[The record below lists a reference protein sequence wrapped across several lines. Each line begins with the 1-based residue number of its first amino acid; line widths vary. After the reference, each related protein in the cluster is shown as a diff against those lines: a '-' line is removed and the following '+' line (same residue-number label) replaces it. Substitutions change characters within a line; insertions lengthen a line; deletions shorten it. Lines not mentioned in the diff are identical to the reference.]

1 MRLLLDTHA
10 LIWWFAVSER
20 LSLPANHAISDETN
34 DVLVSAASAW
44 EIATKHRLGKLPE
57 AAAIALDLLVAIAPA
72 SVLKNCLSPWTT
84 PRAPGL
90 CRSSTATP
98 STGCSS
104 PRRWPATSHSY
115 PMNRSSTATASG
127 GCGELPTYCR
137 DGGVIVSHPPPLR
150 SPPLLAHRARRLG
163 RFVSGFKLPG

>member
-1 MRLLLDTHA
+1 MRLRLLLDTHA

-44 EIATKHRLGKLPE
+44 EIATKHRLGNCRRPQLSPL
-57 AAAIALDLLVAIAPA
+57 IWVAIAPA

-104 PRRWPATSHSY
+104 PRRWPATFRSF
-115 PMNRSSTATASG
+115 PTNRSSTGTASV
-127 GCGELPTYCR
+127 GCGEPRRHASLAEAAPR
-137 DGGVIVSHPPPLR
+137 RLR
-150 SPPLLAHRARRLG
+150 PHRRHYRARPSTTAISSS
-163 RFVSGFKLPG
+163 VTP